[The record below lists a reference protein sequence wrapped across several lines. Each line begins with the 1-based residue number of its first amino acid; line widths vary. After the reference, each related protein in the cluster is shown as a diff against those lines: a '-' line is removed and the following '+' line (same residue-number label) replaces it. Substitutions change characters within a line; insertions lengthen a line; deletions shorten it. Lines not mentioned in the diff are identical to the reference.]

1 MRFRSS
7 KELAEQKHR
16 KAPPNYFSRRV
27 QYKLFALVALL
38 MGVVLAIE
46 KVADPGMFSFF
57 GSSDPVTDQKLINTT
72 GETTPGT
79 FEYPAL
85 AHYGMLQTS
94 ESSQTDLDVRQ
105 TYVDLW
111 KVIFKRLTYSQRKL
125 VVDTI
130 RKARRK
136 TRHTASRI
144 NP

>member
-72 GETTPGT
+72 GETTPGSLNIRHWLT
-79 FEYPAL
+79 MACFKPANHL
-85 AHYGMLQTS
+85 KPILMFVKPTSICESDFQTPHI
-94 ESSQTDLDVRQ
+94 QP
-105 TYVDLW
+105 
-111 KVIFKRLTYSQRKL
+111 K
-125 VVDTI
+125 
-130 RKARRK
+130 K
-136 TRHTASRI
+136 TGGRHHS
-144 NP
+144 